1 MENKFLTKNQTKI
14 YAAYKRCCFGKEI
27 VEAGISY
34 IQGSYDR
41 AKLKIE
47 VYRMLPDLI
56 FDDEK
61 KSETVLIDSLHL
73 FAVLK
78 ENCDAEV
85 YMKMNLYQDEK
96 FTYFLEMI

>member
-1 MENKFLTKNQTKI
+1 MENKFITKNQSKI
-14 YAAYKRCCFGKEI
+14 YVAFKRCCFGEEI

-34 IQGSYDR
+34 IQGNCDR

-61 KSETVLIDSLHL
+61 KSEAVLIDSLHL

-78 ENCDAEV
+78 ENCDTTV

>member
-14 YAAYKRCCFGKEI
+14 YVAFKRCCFGKEI
-27 VEAGISY
+27 VKEGIPY
-34 IQGSYDR
+34 IQGNCDR

-61 KSETVLIDSLHL
+61 KSEAVLIDSLHL

-78 ENCDAEV
+78 ENCDTEV